1 MSSRRRLLVI
11 GIALVC
17 AVIAGLGAF
26 WFGPGGDGGRPA
38 SAAQDRP
45 GPVLLVAGYGGG
57 TGSLER
63 LAVALRAQG
72 RTVEVVPPV
81 GDDTGDLR
89 IQAQQLKVVA
99 DRAIGAGA
107 PSVDVIG
114 YSAGGVVTRIWA
126 ADLDGARIARRV
138 ITLGSPHH
146 GAQVA
151 GLAAALAPGSCPA
164 ACRQLVP
171 GSTLLDGLREA
182 APGPE
187 WVSVWSRDDT
197 VVTPPESAQLDG
209 AVNVELQAVC
219 PTARVSHG
227 ELPTAPLVLGILAL
241 ALGSGGLTA
250 VPSSAACAGLG
261 GGS

>member
-1 MSSRRRLLVI
+1 MSPRRRVLVI
-11 GIALVC
+11 AIALV

-26 WFGPGGDGGRPA
+26 WFGPNSAGGRPA

-45 GPVLLVAGYGGG
+45 GPILLVAGYGGG

-89 IQAQQLKVVA
+89 VQAQQLKAVA

-126 ADLDGARIARRV
+126 SDLEGARIARRV

-151 GLAAALAPGSCPA
+151 ELAAALAPASCPA

-171 GSTLLDGLREA
+171 GSTLLDGLRET
-182 APGPE
+182 APGPA

-197 VVTPPESAQLDG
+197 VVTPPDSARLDG
-209 AVNVELQAVC
+209 AVNVELQTIC

-227 ELPTAPLVLGILAL
+227 QLPTAPLVLGILRL
-241 ALGSGGLTA
+241 ALGNGGLAA
-250 VPSSAACAGLG
+250 VPSSADCAGLG